1 MEIAV
6 HVYVFYIFLFYIIV
20 HADIYVM
27 LITSHPVK
35 YAAILMKQRGE
46 KRSGHELD
54 FTDLI

>member
-1 MEIAV
+1 M
-6 HVYVFYIFLFYIIV
+6 LV